1 MSHSPWQSPLD
12 RRAFFRRAGLTSAFL
27 TGVTSV
33 FGQQPRK
40 PPFVP
45 MARPA
50 GMVRVRG
57 RVHAGAAGIAKVAV
71 TDGVSVVQTDA
82 RGEFSLVAAPRQ
94 PFVYISVPRT
104 HVIPQN
110 PTGTARFYQPI
121 VASADGEATAEF
133 ALVPRRASSDEH
145 AFLALPDVQ
154 AQDATDMAMFH
165 AQTVPDVAQWARAQ
179 GERPLF
185 GVAVGDIM
193 FDDLALYPEY
203 ERGVTQMALP
213 FFQVV
218 GNHDLDFEARAAE
231 LTTSTFMRHFG
242 PTYYSFDVG
251 AVHYIVL
258 QDVHYHG
265 TGYVGYVDERQLQWL
280 EADLA
285 LVEAGRRV
293 VVFTHIPLESKQWAR
308 DKKERRASPS
318 VSVNNRAAVYAMLS
332 RHKVDVISGH
342 THENEHV
349 FEGGVHEHV
358 QGTVCGAWW
367 TGPICHDGTPAGYGI
382 YEVRGET
389 IQWTY
394 KGTGQPLD
402 HQLRVYGPG
411 SDPDAND
418 ELIANVWNWDPQW
431 TVEWIADGVARGP
444 MARRTGFDPL
454 SVQLH
459 KGDDLPKRRTW
470 VEPHLTS
477 HLFYA
482 PAGASTREV
491 QVRATDR
498 FGRTFT
504 AEWRRPSA

>member
-1 MSHSPWQSPLD
+1 
-12 RRAFFRRAGLTSAFL
+12 
-27 TGVTSV
+27 
-33 FGQQPRK
+33 
-40 PPFVP
+40 
-45 MARPA
+45 
-50 GMVRVRG
+50 
-57 RVHAGAAGIAKVAV
+57 
-71 TDGVSVVQTDA
+71 
-82 RGEFSLVAAPRQ
+82 
-94 PFVYISVPRT
+94 
-104 HVIPQN
+104 
-110 PTGTARFYQPI
+110 
-121 VASADGEATAEF
+121 
-133 ALVPRRASSDEH
+133 
-145 AFLALPDVQ
+145 
-154 AQDATDMAMFH
+154 
-165 AQTVPDVAQWARAQ
+165 
-179 GERPLF
+179 
-185 GVAVGDIM
+185 
-193 FDDLALYPEY
+193 
-203 ERGVTQMALP
+203 
-213 FFQVV
+213 
-218 GNHDLDFEARAAE
+218 
-231 LTTSTFMRHFG
+231 
-242 PTYYSFDVG
+242 
-251 AVHYIVL
+251 
-258 QDVHYHG
+258 
-265 TGYVGYVDERQLQWL
+265 
-280 EADLA
+280 
-285 LVEAGRRV
+285 
-293 VVFTHIPLESKQWAR
+293 
-308 DKKERRASPS
+308 
-318 VSVNNRAAVYAMLS
+318 MLS

-382 YEVRGET
+382 YEVRGES

-504 AEWRRPSA
+504 RVASALGLSARGGGGGVRRYPNLAGSRRRGRPTSRRCGRLMAPTRAPG